1 MTYPGEAR
9 VSARSKH
16 LRDVSEGGSSAHDIQ
31 HGVYPARMGG
41 PHGFDNIALGVV
53 NGLSSA
59 QAAEVL
65 LVFGPG
71 RGDDVGTQPRCHL
84 DRETAD
90 TTGASHD

>member
-1 MTYPGEAR
+1 M
-9 VSARSKH
+9 SARSKH

-31 HGVYPARMGG
+31 HG
-41 PHGFDNIALGVV
+41 FDDIALGVV
-53 NGLSSA
+53 NGLRSA

-65 LVFGPG
+65 LVLGPG